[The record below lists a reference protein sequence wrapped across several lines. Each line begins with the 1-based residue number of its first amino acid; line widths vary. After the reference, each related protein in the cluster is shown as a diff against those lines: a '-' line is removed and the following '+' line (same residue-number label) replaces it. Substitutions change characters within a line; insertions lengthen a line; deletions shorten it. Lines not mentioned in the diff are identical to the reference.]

1 MQDGSLQEE
10 EFQQEVQRSARTSAS
25 WAIAGLGR
33 VSKRKASADL
43 HQVAG
48 CE

>member
-1 MQDGSLQEE
+1 MQDGSLQVE
-10 EFQQEVQRSARTSAS
+10 EFQQVVQRPPRTSAS

-33 VSKRKASADL
+33 VSERKASADS